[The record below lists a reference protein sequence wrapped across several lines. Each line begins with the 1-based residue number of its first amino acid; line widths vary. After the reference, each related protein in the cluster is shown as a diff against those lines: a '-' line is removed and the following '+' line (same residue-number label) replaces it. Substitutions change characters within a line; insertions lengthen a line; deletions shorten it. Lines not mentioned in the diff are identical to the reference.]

1 MEVCQIVKVCERVD
15 RAWNNHLYLCTASID
30 GKIILLKYLK
40 IQLNT
45 DLKIILLDSQNN
57 YVEYLNLL
65 KKSRNSFVLLLER
78 IILLKFKNLGT
89 FENNFIGS
97 K

>member
-1 MEVCQIVKVCERVD
+1 MEQSPLSI
-15 RAWNNHLYLCTASID
+15 CTASID